1 MFEIFFSKNHA
12 ENVAEELVPDLL
24 LFRKALYQIKAS
36 GQHLSFN
43 IFWYFHLQQNK
54 PYKFPD
60 CWSWDKLNFDFLE
73 LGVVSRPHFVYDF
86 SRKKFF
92 VFYSIKWPN
101 LFVWLPLLLEILGN
115 MFFVIIYFPLD
126 DYINFEGN
134 LSFLM
139 KPFSYMAKA
148 KDFRTKIQTS

>member
-1 MFEIFFSKNHA
+1 M
-12 ENVAEELVPDLL
+12 AEELVPDLL
-24 LFRKALYQIKAS
+24 LFRKTLYQVKVS

-54 PYKFPD
+54 PHKFPD

-86 SRKKFF
+86 SRKKF
-92 VFYSIKWPN
+92 
-101 LFVWLPLLLEILGN
+101 LFFILLSDQIYLSDCLYFWRCWEICVLY
-115 MFFVIIYFPLD
+115 VIIYFPLD

-139 KPFSYMAKA
+139 KPFSYMAEA
-148 KDFRTKIQTS
+148 KNFRTKIQTS